1 VRQGHIASRSR
12 LALSQTTAA
21 LRGVLPSRA
30 ELQAHQGPLPG
41 GALDLVAVQSAS
53 IRSTA
58 PRALLGELW
67 SRVAPGGTLVQLDDP
82 LLSPQLRAYV
92 EFLCTRVGD
101 NITATHDLLLHPE
114 ADGFLRKL
122 LGPAPPQ
129 PLAGLDPREVL
140 PRLSAG
146 AHCLLSRSF
155 GVAADHPLTPFAAIG
170 PPDRAAFPTW
180 ISSAWRKD

>member
-1 VRQGHIASRSR
+1 
-12 LALSQTTAA
+12 
-21 LRGVLPSRA
+21 
-30 ELQAHQGPLPG
+30 
-41 GALDLVAVQSAS
+41 
-53 IRSTA
+53 
-58 PRALLGELW
+58 
-67 SRVAPGGTLVQLDDP
+67 VQLDDP